1 LDQGHASAPDVSH
14 VDFRSSAPAEG
25 CPLLSALV
33 TGLYA
38 VQDSRLVAGTE
49 GEEMNRLR
57 RFYEKMP
64 YGIKSS
70 RVAYVIDAA
79 ALPEALPDAEWKED
93 LSFRAAESVLGNPGL
108 KAVYLMALEKGCA
121 VVTTP
126 TAKPE

>member
-1 LDQGHASAPDVSH
+1 MQCRIAG
-14 VDFRSSAPAEG
+14 
-25 CPLLSALV
+25 
-33 TGLYA
+33 
-38 VQDSRLVAGTE
+38 LVAGTE

-93 LSFRAAESVLGNPGL
+93 LSFRAAESVLGDPGL